1 MCQVFLIHPQIVF
14 HRAAA
19 AVLQFKI
26 IESVYV
32 WLLDALNCPRGKSF
46 LPLGPNNPLQPQK
59 KKHQE
64 KKHITNSSH
73 TSDFCSAAMC
83 LWAKFAAETAR
94 SYEDITALDLSEHSI
109 HSSAK
114 RNTFRPVKHNQPC
127 WVICITMVTVDSY
140 VPCVFGRSLHWTKPI
155 VVTSINI

>member
-1 MCQVFLIHPQIVF
+1 MCQVFLIQPQIVF

-59 KKHQE
+59 TTKKKHRE
-64 KKHITNSSH
+64 KTP
-73 TSDFCSAAMC
+73 TSLIPVTHLFSARRRCVSEQSLQQRRLGRMKTSLPSTCPNTQSTRLQNATHSA
-83 LWAKFAAETAR
+83 LSNTTSLAE
-94 SYEDITALDLSEHSI
+94 
-109 HSSAK
+109 
-114 RNTFRPVKHNQPC
+114 
-127 WVICITMVTVDSY
+127 
-140 VPCVFGRSLHWTKPI
+140 
-155 VVTSINI
+155 